1 MMFSGISLFWLIV
14 IFAVAAL
21 ITWAAGIWLSDTT
34 DILASRFGLGQALG
48 GLILLAISTNLPEIV
63 ITVTAAVQHHLGIAV
78 GNLIG
83 GIALQT
89 VVLAALDLSLKGQRP
104 LSYRAASLSL
114 VLEAALVVGILNIAV
129 LGTRLS
135 PSLVF
140 LRVTPQNV
148 LIALAWVGG
157 LWMLKKAQNGLAWQ
171 AKGNAPDSQEKP
183 AGHSQ
188 KQKDQNSQQDGAS
201 TAKVVT
207 KFLIASFAT
216 LAAGFALEESGD
228 QIARHWG
235 MSGVIF
241 GATVLAASTSLP
253 ELSTGITSVRMGDY
267 QLAMSDIFGG
277 NAFLPVL
284 FLMAS
289 LLSGESVLPHAQN
302 TDVYL
307 AGLGV
312 LLTAVYI
319 LGLILRPHRR
329 YAGMGWD
336 SWLVVGFYVIGVI
349 GLAFVPDHV

>member
-1 MMFSGISLFWLIV
+1 MFSGLSLLWLIV
-14 IFAVAAL
+14 LFGVAAL

-48 GLILLAISTNLPEIV
+48 GIILLAISTNLPEIV
-63 ITVTAAVQHHLGIAV
+63 ITFTAALRHDLGIAI

-89 VVLAALDLSLKGQRP
+89 VVLAALDLSLKGERP

-114 VLEAALVVGILNIAV
+114 VLEAALVIGILNIV
-129 LGTRLS
+129 ILGTRLS
-135 PSLVF
+135 PSLVLF
-140 LRVTPQNV
+140 RVTPQNL
-148 LIALAWVGG
+148 LILLAWLGG
-157 LWMLKKAQNGLAWQ
+157 LWMLKKAQNGLSWQ
-171 AKGNAPDSQEKP
+171 AQGQAPHSQERP

-188 KQKDQNSQQDGAS
+188 TQKDQKSKQRGAS
-201 TAKVVT
+201 TTQVVT
-207 KFLIASFAT
+207 KFLIASLAT
-216 LAAGFALEESGD
+216 LAAGFTLEESGD
-228 QIARHWG
+228 GIARHWG

-302 TDVYL
+302 SDVYL

-312 LLTAVYI
+312 ILTAVYI
-319 LGLILRPHRR
+319 LGLVMRPTRR
-329 YAGMGWD
+329 RAGMGWD
-336 SWLVVGFYVIGVI
+336 SWLVVVLYAVGIA
-349 GLAFVPDHV
+349 GLAFVSDNG

>member
-1 MMFSGISLFWLIV
+1 MFSGLPLLWLIV

-21 ITWAAGIWLSDTT
+21 ITWGAGIWLSDST
-34 DILASRFGLGQALG
+34 DILASRFRLGQAFG

-63 ITVTAAVQHHLGIAV
+63 ITFTAAIRHDLGIAV

-83 GIALQT
+83 GIAAQT
-89 VVLAALDLSLKGQRP
+89 VVLAALDLSLQGERP

-114 VLEAALVVGILNIAV
+114 VLEAALVVGILNIAI

-140 LRVTPQNV
+140 LHVTPQNM
-148 LIALAWVGG
+148 LIVLAWIGG
-157 LWMLKKAQNGLAWQ
+157 LWMLKRAQNGLAWQ
-171 AKGNAPDSQEKP
+171 AKGQAPDSQEKP
-183 AGHSQ
+183 TGHSQ
-188 KQKDQNSQQDGAS
+188 MQKSEISQQRGTS
-201 TAKVVT
+201 TAQVVT
-207 KFLIASFAT
+207 KFLIASLAT
-216 LAAGFALEESGD
+216 LAAGFTLEESGD
-228 QIARHWG
+228 GIARHWG
-235 MSGVIF
+235 ISGVIF

-284 FLMAS
+284 FLLAS

-302 TDVYL
+302 SDVYL

-312 LLTAVYI
+312 ILTAVYI
-319 LGLILRPHRR
+319 LGLILRPSRR
-329 YAGMGWD
+329 RAGMGWD
-336 SWLVVGFYVIGVI
+336 SWLVVILYALGIA
-349 GLAFVPDHV
+349 GLAFVSDRS